1 MFSFNLHYPRVEE
14 TEHGW
19 KSNSIQSKNAIPHFN
34 ESTYQCISFTISRQN
49 SHISIHYLLK
59 KFNVMIQ
66 RLIGVMGGHILFI
79 VGLALV
85 GKDIVF
91 RFIIEYNSLRDFGP

>member
-1 MFSFNLHYPRVEE
+1 
-14 TEHGW
+14 
-19 KSNSIQSKNAIPHFN
+19 
-34 ESTYQCISFTISRQN
+34 
-49 SHISIHYLLK
+49 
-59 KFNVMIQ
+59 MIQ